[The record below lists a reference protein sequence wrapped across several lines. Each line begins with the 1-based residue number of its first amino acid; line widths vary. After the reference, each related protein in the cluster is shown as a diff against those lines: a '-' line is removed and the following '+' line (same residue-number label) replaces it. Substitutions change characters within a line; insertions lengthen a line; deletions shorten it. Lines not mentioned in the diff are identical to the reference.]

1 MDLSDIKPDCMAFC
15 AHWVRWGHGLE
26 ATTQVAFEVDPRTLR
41 FKNYEEDRKFNI
53 AIDDRL
59 VEAIES
65 IAWDI
70 PKAIREAHFFPSWWN
85 VSYKA
90 CIRSATCARCGSPLE
105 FFACAVKKDTKIS

>member
-1 MDLSDIKPDCMAFC
+1 MDLIDIGPDYMAFC
-15 AHWVRWGHGLE
+15 ARWKRWGHGLE
-26 ATTQVAFEVDPRTLR
+26 ATTQVAFEVDPLTLG

-70 PKAIREAHFFPSWWN
+70 PKAIREAHFFPSSWN
-85 VSYKA
+85 KMSYTAYIRGAA
-90 CIRSATCARCGSPLE
+90 CTRCGSPLE
-105 FFACAVKKDTKIS
+105 FFARVVKKKIS